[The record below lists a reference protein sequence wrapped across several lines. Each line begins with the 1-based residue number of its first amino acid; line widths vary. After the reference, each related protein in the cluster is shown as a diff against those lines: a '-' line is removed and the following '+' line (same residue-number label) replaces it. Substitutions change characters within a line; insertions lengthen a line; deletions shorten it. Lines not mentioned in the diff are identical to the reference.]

1 LHEKIVPKGYRFLSK
16 IKSLSPAKI
25 DNITKRFQL
34 KELFDIDVDEFSE
47 LSGLDKKECL
57 EILEET
63 RKLKNE
69 LISKL

>member
-1 LHEKIVPKGYRFLSK
+1 LSK